1 MSFTCVY
8 RLHGSAY
15 AIFWGYPEIIFGGGG
30 GLDCPKITKDDG
42 GRGAGGGGQGNLIF
56 LRAIKVFE

>member
-30 GLDCPKITKDDG
+30 GVDCPKITKDDG
-42 GRGAGGGGQGNLIF
+42 GWGNLIF